1 MIDDITTFSIPNGFG
16 VNQIINNKEVGIT
29 TFVYGSLQVGAGS
42 TDVIGIKGTVY
53 KDILAA
59 YQYPNLTNS
68 NASDLLPL
76 IDPIQVEYPQNLHM
90 LLVHRNTINRIVL
103 VGSDCCR
110 YWRHHSQNRN
120 HTCLYGVTGCFSGTF
135 YSLEQQ

>member
-1 MIDDITTFSIPNGFG
+1 MIDDIATFSIPNGFG

-76 IDPIQVEYPQNLHM
+76 IDPI
-90 LLVHRNTINRIVL
+90 
-103 VGSDCCR
+103 
-110 YWRHHSQNRN
+110 HSRSI
-120 HTCLYGVTGCFSGTF
+120 F
-135 YSLEQQ
+135 